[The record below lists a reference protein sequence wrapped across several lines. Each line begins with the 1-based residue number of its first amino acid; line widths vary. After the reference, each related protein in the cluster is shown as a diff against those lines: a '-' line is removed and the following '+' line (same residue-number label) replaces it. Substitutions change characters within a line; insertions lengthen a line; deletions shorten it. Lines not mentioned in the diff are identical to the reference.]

1 MTTKDKIIL
10 YLYNKSNRLEDEKQE
25 LREARRF
32 RPMDSLDV
40 YEQLRAEIRNEA
52 FSEYI
57 SDLISLIVY
66 DYPQK
71 KD

>member
-1 MTTKDKIIL
+1 M
-10 YLYNKSNRLEDEKQE
+10 
-25 LREARRF
+25 
-32 RPMDSLDV
+32 

-71 KD
+71 RTDLIRSVFFIPRIIQNFDFV